1 MCLFLQTLHSICRI
15 AEVLLT
21 LQQVGNVK
29 YTGWVLQ
36 VPCSTNR
43 AIIDELQRQAK
54 QMEEELQEWKIT
66 VKCRRDEFYEL
77 NYYTTLQLLT
87 LRKELGGLKDVDQAT
102 ATVHR
107 NVLALLHS
115 ISPVVNSSIV
125 SNAVCTVLAA
135 DASGAVA
142 EPALAEGDPGEM
154 DEVFTASS
162 LVQEIQ
168 SSANELL
175 QSTHVDASNSA
186 PIAKP
191 LPTLTE
197 DILTVEQKEIMANI
211 CNRLNCSKQLVLRC
225 FEECSAEDNYD
236 YQKWCNERLE
246 EDEAMETGEYSED
259 EEGSVSDSSEAASDT
274 SGSDMEEEREFH
286 YSSSKFFFSI

>member
-1 MCLFLQTLHSICRI
+1 M
-15 AEVLLT
+15 
-21 LQQVGNVK
+21 K

-36 VPCSTNR
+36 VPCATSRTL
-43 AIIDELQRQAK
+43 IGELQKLAK
-54 QMEEELQEWKIT
+54 QMEEELREWKEV
-66 VKCRRDEFYEL
+66 VKNRREEFYEL
-77 NYYTTLQLLT
+77 NYYTTQQLLK
-87 LRKELGGLKDVDQAT
+87 LRKELGGLKGVDQAT

-107 NVLALLHS
+107 NILALLHS
-115 ISPVVNSSIV
+115 ISPAVNSSIV
-125 SNAVCTVLAA
+125 SNAVCRVLAE
-135 DASGAVA
+135 DASGALA
-142 EPALAEGDPGEM
+142 EPALVEGDPGEM

-162 LVQEIQ
+162 HVQEIQ

-175 QSTHVDASNSA
+175 ESTHADASTSE
-186 PIAKP
+186 PVAKP

-236 YQKWCNERLE
+236 YMTWCNERLE

-259 EEGSVSDSSEAASDT
+259 EEGSVSDSSEAASDA

-286 YSSSKFFFSI
+286 YSSSKFFSTWDTAIWAICIANVSF